1 MIKLFSNFLFVIL
14 LLFSMSCYSEELKPL
29 EEILEDTNTSKN
41 TNSFIIMKRCAALY
55 GALYF
60 VNPSDNSSN
69 EFENRYKIFLQSAV
83 LEDIKL
89 NKINEDEAYKKQLE
103 IFKSTIKFF
112 IQIFLQNQKKN
123 NSYLKNHWLEKDF
136 FICEKF

>member
-29 EEILEDTNTSKN
+29 EEIFEDTNTSKN
-41 TNSFIIMKRCAALY
+41 SNSFVIMKRCAALY

>member
-41 TNSFIIMKRCAALY
+41 SNSFIIMKRCAALY

-103 IFKSTIKFF
+103 IFKSTLKFF

>member
-41 TNSFIIMKRCAALY
+41 SNSFVIMKRCAALY

>member
-29 EEILEDTNTSKN
+29 EEIFEDTNTSKN
-41 TNSFIIMKRCAALY
+41 SNSFIIMKRCAALY

>member
-14 LLFSMSCYSEELKPL
+14 FLFSMFCYSEELKPL
-29 EEILEDTNTSKN
+29 EEIFEDTNTSKN
-41 TNSFIIMKRCAALY
+41 SNSFVIMKRCAALY

-60 VNPSDNSSN
+60 VDPSDNSSN

-103 IFKSTIKFF
+103 IFKSTLKFF

>member
-41 TNSFIIMKRCAALY
+41 SNSFIIMKRCAALY

>member
-14 LLFSMSCYSEELKPL
+14 FLFSMFCYSEELKPL
-29 EEILEDTNTSKN
+29 EEIFEDTNTSKN
-41 TNSFIIMKRCAALY
+41 SNSFVIMKRCAALY

>member
-29 EEILEDTNTSKN
+29 EEIFEDTNTSKN
-41 TNSFIIMKRCAALY
+41 SNSFVIMKRCAALY

-60 VNPSDNSSN
+60 VDPSDNSSN

-103 IFKSTIKFF
+103 IFKSTLKFF

>member
-1 MIKLFSNFLFVIL
+1 
-14 LLFSMSCYSEELKPL
+14 
-29 EEILEDTNTSKN
+29 
-41 TNSFIIMKRCAALY
+41 MKRCAALY

-69 EFENRYKIFLQSAV
+69 DFENRYKIFLQSAV

-103 IFKSTIKFF
+103 IFKSIIT
-112 IQIFLQNQKKN
+112 
-123 NSYLKNHWLEKDF
+123 YLR
-136 FICEKF
+136 